1 MTQWAHEAIDRG
13 FRHLWNRPLDR
24 RAAQGG

>member
-1 MTQWAHEAIDRG
+1 MTQWAQEAIDRG